1 MRQYICF
8 QVGDARYALPLAW
21 IAQVLRFE
29 NVTPVPMAPSF
40 VEGILNLGGEVVP
53 VLNLRLRFGLERG
66 QPTRRNRV
74 LVAERDGAKHG
85 LLVDGVKEIL
95 ELEDSS
101 ILAGGPPLAGLKAE
115 LVAGIAKVRESLVII
130 LQGERLLEA
139 ESYARPPSEREP
151 LAGGA
156 GEAGEAEEAQEVE
169 AG

>member
-1 MRQYICF
+1 VRQYICF

-95 ELEDSS
+95 ELEDTS
-101 ILAGGPPLAGLKAE
+101 ILTGGPPLAGLRAE
-115 LVAGIAKVRESLVII
+115 MIAGIAKVRESLVII
-130 LQGERLLEA
+130 LDGGRLLEA
-139 ESYARPPSEREP
+139 DAPLRATAGREP
-151 LAGGA
+151 PA
-156 GEAGEAEEAQEVE
+156 EEAEEVQ